1 MCSIVLLIWGWWAPV
16 WNMVACHVEHF
27 CGKRRLYIQVKGRG
41 AGQIDTCDVGM
52 KTKLELLEKGKQ
64 DEGSLTCEGWGKC
77 WPQWAKASVEN
88 PRGCQIQRVHN
99 RSTCNASQ
107 IKFILLE
114 RATLRSFDTVDI
126 SISFHAHFA
135 CKLECILF
143 SFHLTCCWHFA
154 GKGRTCCS
162 LH

>member
-52 KTKLELLEKGKQ
+52 KPPLELLAPGKQ
-64 DEGSLTCEGWGKC
+64 DEGRLTCEGWGKC

-114 RATLRSFDTVDI
+114 RATFRNFDTVDI
-126 SISFHAHFA
+126 SSWSALISLSTSPAA
-135 CKLECILF
+135 DILLE
-143 SFHLTCCWHFA
+143 
-154 GKGRTCCS
+154 KGGHVALCTNDG
-162 LH
+162 LDH